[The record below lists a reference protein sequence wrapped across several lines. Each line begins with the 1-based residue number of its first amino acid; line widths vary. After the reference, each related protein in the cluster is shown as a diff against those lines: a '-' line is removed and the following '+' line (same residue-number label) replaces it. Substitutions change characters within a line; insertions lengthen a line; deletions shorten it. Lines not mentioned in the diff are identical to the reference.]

1 MTTALLDKKTIKFNN
16 IKVPSINTKVKLVD
30 ETVKLKNE
38 VDEAVGKLNL
48 ALRNSY
54 KIFCDYNEATII
66 EQNLY
71 RMWICDVLR
80 EVLQYSEDKFEP
92 TIKTKTEA
100 LLVQYVFNGLDRKTR
115 SKYAKVLTDACN
127 DKIEVKGLNKIFGSK
142 QILKNV
148 SFILEQQEHLVIIGS
163 SGAGKSML
171 VKCILGLEN
180 ISSGS
185 IFFDGN
191 LISENS
197 DKQKVLNKL
206 GVCFQ
211 SNALFDSY
219 NVWENIAFKSLYNDS
234 YPDIFN
240 LKKLAVERLEE
251 VGLPTNIAEQYPS
264 ELSGGMQ
271 KRVGIARSIFSE
283 PDILIFDEPTTGLD
297 PIMSK
302 KIISLIGKIIK
313 NSKKT
318 AITITHDINLALFLA
333 SKIILIDNGKVEW
346 SGTPKQAMLSKNKL
360 LKIFLNG

>member
-1 MTTALLDKKTIKFNN
+1 M
-16 IKVPSINTKVKLVD
+16 
-30 ETVKLKNE
+30 
-38 VDEAVGKLNL
+38 
-48 ALRNSY
+48 
-54 KIFCDYNEATII
+54 
-66 EQNLY
+66 
-71 RMWICDVLR
+71 
-80 EVLQYSEDKFEP
+80 
-92 TIKTKTEA
+92 
-100 LLVQYVFNGLDRKTR
+100 
-115 SKYAKVLTDACN
+115 
-127 DKIEVKGLNKIFGSK
+127 
-142 QILKNV
+142 
-148 SFILEQQEHLVIIGS
+148 IIGS

-191 LISENS
+191 LISENAN
-197 DKQKVLNKL
+197 KRKVLNKL

-219 NVWENIAFKSLYNDS
+219 NVWENIAFKSLYDQS
-234 YPDIFN
+234 YPNIFK
-240 LKKLAVERLEE
+240 LKKLAMERLEE

-318 AITITHDINLALFLA
+318 AITITHDINLALLLS

-346 SGTPKQAMLSKNKL
+346 SGTPKQAMLSKNNL

>member
-1 MTTALLDKKTIKFNN
+1 MIKKT
-16 IKVPSINTKVKLVD
+16 
-30 ETVKLKNE
+30 
-38 VDEAVGKLNL
+38 
-48 ALRNSY
+48 
-54 KIFCDYNEATII
+54 
-66 EQNLY
+66 
-71 RMWICDVLR
+71 
-80 EVLQYSEDKFEP
+80 
-92 TIKTKTEA
+92 
-100 LLVQYVFNGLDRKTR
+100 
-115 SKYAKVLTDACN
+115 
-127 DKIEVKGLNKIFGSK
+127 KIEVKRLNKIFGSK

-191 LISENS
+191 LISENAN
-197 DKQKVLNKL
+197 KRKVLNKL

-219 NVWENIAFKSLYNDS
+219 NVWENIAFKSLYDQS
-234 YPDIFN
+234 YPNIFK
-240 LKKLAVERLEE
+240 LKKLAMERLEE

-302 KIISLIGKIIK
+302 K
-313 NSKKT
+313 
-318 AITITHDINLALFLA
+318 
-333 SKIILIDNGKVEW
+333 
-346 SGTPKQAMLSKNKL
+346 
-360 LKIFLNG
+360 